1 MTIRHSTLKCLNSM
15 VVVALLSAGGSFKL
29 ASAQSFP
36 VKPIR
41 TVMPVSAG
49 SGPDS
54 VVRQVGEK
62 LGRAWGQPLIV
73 DNKPG
78 ANGWLAIG
86 EAKRAAADGYTLL
99 MVDNA
104 YISLQPLLYKKL
116 PFDPVKDL
124 EPVAPLYTT
133 NFFIVVS
140 ANSPYKTV
148 GDLIA
153 AAKVKNGQMTYGT
166 WGMGSVA
173 HLGTSM
179 LESATGTTM
188 THVPYKELP
197 QLYTDV
203 ATGMVDWAFGSA
215 ATAGPLYRSKKV
227 RFIALAAPKRLAEYS
242 DVPTVAEAGGP
253 ANFELKSW
261 VALYG
266 PKGIP
271 KATLTQINE
280 GVNKALGES
289 DTRER
294 LAGFGFQPWIA
305 APADV
310 LKAAEDD
317 ARHFAGVVKRL
328 NISLD

>member
-1 MTIRHSTLKCLNSM
+1 MCLNLM
-15 VVVALLSAGGSFKL
+15 VFTAMAASGSAKL
-29 ASAQSFP
+29 AFAQSFP
-36 VKPIR
+36 AKPVR
-41 TVMPVSAG
+41 VLMPVSAG
-49 SGPDS
+49 SGPDA

-62 LGRAWGQPLIV
+62 LGRVWGQPLIV

-104 YISLQPLLYKKL
+104 YIALQPLLYKQL
-116 PFDPVKDL
+116 PFDPIKDL

-140 ANSPYKTV
+140 ASSPYKNV
-148 GDLIA
+148 SDLIA
-153 AAKVKNGQMTYGT
+153 AAKAKNGQVTYGT

-173 HLGTSM
+173 HLGTAM
-179 LESATGTTM
+179 LESATGTSM

-203 ATGMVDWAFGSA
+203 STGVVDWAFGSA

-227 RFIALAAPKRLAEYS
+227 RFLALAAPKRLAEYS
-242 DVPTVAEAGGP
+242 DVPTVTEAGGP
-253 ANFELKSW
+253 PDFALGSW

-271 KATLTQINE
+271 KETVARIND
-280 GVNKALGES
+280 GVNKALAES

-294 LAGFGFQPWIA
+294 LGGFGFQPWTA

-310 LKAAEDD
+310 LKAAD
-317 ARHFAGVVKRL
+317 ADTLRFTGIVKKLR
-328 NISLD
+328 ISLD